1 MIILRSMG
9 SWDVTALVGARV
21 LFPAKDAE
29 GAAHEARGTIVGVL
43 QAKAA
48 NTEAEATNGSE
59 FSVKTDSGLV
69 MTVPGSEFSRI
80 DHASAP
86 ASAELSGL

>member
-1 MIILRSMG
+1 VA
-9 SWDVTALVGARV
+9 SWDVSALVGARV

-48 NTEAEATNGSE
+48 ETEAEATNGSE
-59 FSVKTDSGLV
+59 FSVKTDAGLV

-80 DHASAP
+80 DHAPAP